1 MRNTSAVFFTNEAD
15 KHTELINMLKTAC
28 DVSICSYSSESW
40 NEVDFYSNN
49 NVAFIM
55 DEIPNDNSVSKD
67 AIWILSKLTDDGL
80 FSEIP
85 ILFTSFEALY
95 SFESRGFSCFASDV
109 FPYPLD
115 FETVRRRFDNICE
128 IRQLKRQLLNMSQI
142 HTKRILD
149 QASKLKEQNNKM
161 KNINYELVE
170 LLVAAIESRDLESGQ
185 HIKRIRYFT
194 KALLDQVLERC
205 PEYNISQEQAEY
217 IYYASSVHDVG
228 KIAIPDAIM
237 LKPARLTKEE
247 FDVMKTHTTRG
258 ADLLSML
265 DDISDS
271 NPYFKYCQEI
281 CLNHHE
287 RWDGKGYPRGLKGD
301 ETPISAQIVAVCDCY
316 DALTSHRPYKGA
328 LSHEEAVE
336 MIFGGACGAFSQK
349 LMDCFKAALPEFAR
363 IENEFKS
370 IASAEQK
377 SVPQE
382 ISPASDEI
390 KETDDTGFSCGERIV
405 INAFDVIFN
414 ADIDND
420 RFDILRGDWE
430 KYFPYIPKNFTEA
443 ISQIVK
449 VCHPD
454 DSARFDNNFNISY
467 FNKMVA
473 KGKTKARIEFRSVK
487 DGNEKLVIGF
497 VVFNTN
503 ENHEVSSVY
512 GAFNIY
518 SQDEIKLEISQG
530 FGVSDAL
537 TGLLTQNAFNDAVDE
552 YIRLNPTSKNVMIY
566 IDVDNM
572 SLINSSLGY
581 EYGNNLIKEFANKL
595 RSLNQKNLIICKG
608 PSDKFYLFVENIT
621 HQSQLVL
628 FIEKLHKDLR
638 KPFKTPYESGTFTAT
653 MGISRYS
660 VDGKDCKHL
669 LMTAEY
675 AATSAKLNGNG
686 AYAFYNAGMKNA
698 LALAEKSSGTAESA
712 AIEPRFVP
720 VTDSVTKEIVY
731 YDFVPF
737 TVFDNAVNVNPEVFY
752 DLNKN
757 DKSSKNKSFL
767 AFKTITYML
776 LGMKTA
782 GKPVPPVALYT
793 LFTPDD
799 ISGLTQ
805 ELKNFVRDNDC
816 TGLDICIM
824 LPQDFVDGISV
835 RRLATFSHFIKEC
848 GFSLGL
854 YLVGA
859 RYIHNTCYVDNI
871 FKRYVVTPEIFS
883 HSISYGTDIHY
894 DIETINHL
902 RAAVSDITIPGEN
915 IDFSCDK
922 LHELGCKSFSTT
934 GDIIVGSEALLDDF
948 NKRSN
953 KVNKPVIQSASSVS
967 EIDPMMFYLDFIRGE
982 SVYGIYNINTD
993 SISLSS
999 NVNKVFGFDIFRH
1012 ISNGAT
1018 VKFKNL
1024 IHPDDIE
1031 LTLTELAKLKISLA
1045 VTRFDIRLIADSHGY
1060 SYRNYEVTVFCVV
1073 DDKGI
1078 PVRFH
1083 MIFLPKSES

>member
-1 MRNTSAVFFTNEAD
+1 MRNTTAVFFTNEAD

-28 DVSICSYSSESW
+28 DVDICSYSSESW
-40 NEVDFYSNN
+40 NDVDFYANS
-49 NVAFIM
+49 NVAFIL
-55 DEIPNDNSVSKD
+55 DEIPNDNVVSKD
-67 AIWILSKLTDDGL
+67 AIWILSKLTEDGL

-85 ILFTSFEALY
+85 VLFTTFEAMY
-95 SFESRGFSCFASDV
+95 SFESRGFSSFASDI
-109 FPYPLD
+109 FPVPLD
-115 FETVRRRFDNICE
+115 FETARRRFDNICE

-142 HTKRILD
+142 HTKRILN

-194 KALLDQVLERC
+194 RALLDQVIENC
-205 PEYNISQEQAEY
+205 PEYNISKEQAEY

-247 FDVMKTHTTRG
+247 FEVMKTHTTRG

-316 DALTSHRPYKGA
+316 DALTSHRPYKNA

-336 MIFGGACGAFSQK
+336 LITGGACGAFSQK
-349 LMDCFKAALPEFAR
+349 LMNCFEAALPEFAR
-363 IENEFKS
+363 IESEFKS
-370 IASAEQK
+370 VASAEQK
-377 SVPQE
+377 NVPQE
-382 ISPASDEI
+382 IASSADSHNEVE
-390 KETDDTGFSCGERIV
+390 KTDFSCGERV
-405 INAFDVIFN
+405 VLNAFDIIFN

-420 RFDILRGDWE
+420 NFEILKGDW
-430 KYFPYIPKNFTEA
+430 KSYFPYIPKNFTEA
-443 ISQIVK
+443 VSQIVK
-449 VCHPD
+449 VCHPAD
-454 DSARFDNNFNISY
+454 CARFDNNFNIPY
-467 FNKMVA
+467 FNKIVG
-473 KGKTKARIEFRSVK
+473 KGKTKARIEFRTAK

-497 VVFNTN
+497 VVFTLNDS
-503 ENHEVSSVY
+503 HEVSSVY

-518 SQDEIKLEISQG
+518 SEDEIKFDITQG

-537 TGLLTQNAFNDAVDE
+537 TGLLTQNAFNEAVDE
-552 YIRLNPTSKNVMIY
+552 FIKLNPASKNVMIY

-595 RSLNQKNLIICKG
+595 RSLNQKNIIVCKG
-608 PSDKFYLFVENIT
+608 PSDKFYLFVENIS

-628 FIEKLHKDLR
+628 FIEKLHQDLR
-638 KPFKTPYESGTFTAT
+638 KPFKTPYESGIFTAT

-698 LALAEKSSGTAESA
+698 LALSEKSERTAENS

-720 VTDSVTKEIVY
+720 VTDSVSKEIVY

-737 TVFDNAVNVNPEVFY
+737 TVYDNAVNVNPEVFY

-757 DKSSKNKSFL
+757 DKSNKNKSFL
-767 AFKTITYML
+767 AFKTIAYML

-782 GKPVPPVALYT
+782 GKQVPPVAIYT
-793 LFTPDD
+793 LFAPED

-824 LPQDFVDGISV
+824 LPQDFVDGVSV
-835 RRLATFSHFIKEC
+835 RRLTTFSKFINQC

-859 RYIHNTCYVDNI
+859 RYIHNTCYVENI

-883 HSISYGTDIHY
+883 HSISYGTDIYY

-902 RAAVSDITIPGEN
+902 RSAVSDVTIPGEN
-915 IDFSCDK
+915 IGLSCDK
-922 LHELGCKSFSTT
+922 LHKLGCKSFSIT
-934 GDIIVGSEALLDDF
+934 GEVLVGSEALLDDF
-948 NKRSN
+948 DKRSN
-953 KVNKPVIQSASSVS
+953 AVNKSVSYSNSSVS
-967 EIDPMMFYLDFIRGE
+967 EIDPMMFYLDFLRSE

-993 SISLSS
+993 SIALSS
-999 NVNKVFGFDIFRH
+999 NVNKVFGFDIFNH

-1018 VKFKNL
+1018 VKFQNL

-1031 LTLTELAKLKISLA
+1031 FVLAELAKLKISLS
-1045 VTRFDIRLIADSHGY
+1045 VTRFEIRLIADSHAY
-1060 SYRNYEVTVFCVV
+1060 SYRNYEATVFCVV
-1073 DDKGI
+1073 DDKGV

-1083 MIFLPKSES
+1083 MIFMPKS

>member
-1 MRNTSAVFFTNEAD
+1 MRNTSSVFFTNEAD

-28 DVSICSYSSESW
+28 EVNICSYSSDSW
-40 NEVDFYSNN
+40 NDIDFYSNN
-49 NVAFIM
+49 NVVFIL
-55 DEIPNDNSVSKD
+55 DEIPNDAVISKD

-85 ILFTSFEALY
+85 VLFTSFEALY
-95 SFESRGFSCFASDV
+95 SFESRGFSSFASDILPMP
-109 FPYPLD
+109 FD
-115 FETVRRRFDNICE
+115 FETARRRFDNICE

-142 HTKRILD
+142 HTKRILN
-149 QASKLKEQNNKM
+149 QASKLKEQNDKM

-205 PEYNISQEQAEY
+205 PEYNISPEQAEY

-247 FDVMKTHTTRG
+247 FEVMKTHTTRG

-265 DDISDS
+265 DDISES

-316 DALTSHRPYKGA
+316 DALTSHRPYKSA

-336 MIFGGACGAFSQK
+336 LIMGGACGAFSQK
-349 LMDCFKAALPEFAR
+349 LMDCFEAALPEFAR
-363 IENEFKS
+363 IESEFKS
-370 IASAEQK
+370 IATTAEQK
-377 SVPQE
+377 GIPQE
-382 ISPASDEI
+382 IETSVDESTVS
-390 KETDDTGFSCGERIV
+390 ENLLFTDGERV
-405 INAFDVIFN
+405 ILNAFDIIFE
-414 ADIDND
+414 ADIEND
-420 RFDILRGDWE
+420 RFDIIEGQWE
-430 KYFPYIPKNFTEA
+430 SYFPYIPKNFIEA

-449 VCHPD
+449 VCHPA
-454 DSARFDNNFNISY
+454 DSARFDNNFNIPS
-467 FNKMVA
+467 FNRIVA
-473 KGKTKARIEFRSVK
+473 TGKTKTRVEFRTLK
-487 DGNEKLVIGF
+487 DGVEKLVIGF
-497 VVFNTN
+497 VVFSLNN
-503 ENHEVSSVY
+503 NREVSSVS

-518 SQDEIKLEISQG
+518 SEDEIKHEITQG

-552 YIRLNPTSKNVMIY
+552 YIKSNPSSKNVMIY
-566 IDVDNM
+566 IDIDDM

-595 RSLNQKNLIICKG
+595 RGINQKNLILGKG
-608 PSDKFYLFVENIT
+608 TSDKFYLFVENIS

-628 FIEKLHKDLR
+628 FIEKLHQDLR
-638 KPFKTPYESGTFTAT
+638 KPFKTPYESGVFTAT

-675 AATSAKLNGNG
+675 AATTAKINGNG
-686 AYAFYNAGMKNA
+686 AYAFYNAGMKSA
-698 LALAEKSSGTAESA
+698 LALSDMSSHTAESA
-712 AIEPRFVP
+712 AVEPRFVP
-720 VTDSVTKEIVY
+720 VTDSATKEIVC

-737 TVFDNAVNVNPEVFY
+737 TVYDNAVNVNPEVFY

-757 DKSSKNKSFL
+757 DKAKKNKSFL
-767 AFKTITYML
+767 AFKTIAYML
-776 LGMKTA
+776 LGMKSA
-782 GKPVPPVALYT
+782 GKPVPPVAVYT

-805 ELKNFVRDNDC
+805 ELKTFIRDNDC

-824 LPQDFVDGISV
+824 LPQDFVDGVSV
-835 RRLATFSHFIKEC
+835 RRLATFSKFINQC

-859 RYIHNTCYVDNI
+859 RYIHNTCYVENI
-871 FKRYVVTPEIFS
+871 FKRYVVTPELFS
-883 HSISYGTDIHY
+883 HSISYGTDIYY
-894 DIETINHL
+894 DIETVNHL
-902 RAAVSDITIPGEN
+902 RTAVSDVTIPGEN

-922 LHELGCKSFSTT
+922 LRELGCKSFSTT
-934 GDIIVGSEALLDDF
+934 GEILVGFEALLDDF
-948 NKRSN
+948 SKRSN
-953 KVNKPVIQSASSVS
+953 RVNMSVSYANSSVS
-967 EIDPMMFYLDFIRGE
+967 EIDPMMFYLDFVRSE

-1024 IHPDDIE
+1024 IHPDDLE
-1031 LTLTELAKLKISLA
+1031 LALAELAKLKISLS
-1045 VTRFDIRLIADSHGY
+1045 VTRFDIRLIADSHAC
-1060 SYRNYEVTVFCVV
+1060 SYKNYEVTVFCVV

-1083 MIFLPKSES
+1083 MIFIPKS